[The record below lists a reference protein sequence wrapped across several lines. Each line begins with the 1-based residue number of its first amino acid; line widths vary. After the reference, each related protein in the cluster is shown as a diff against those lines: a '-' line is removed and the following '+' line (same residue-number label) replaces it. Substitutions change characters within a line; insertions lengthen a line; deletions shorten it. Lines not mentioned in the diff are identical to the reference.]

1 MKALIIYFNL
11 DLDEEIYTSKEIQLI
26 PTIGQSIFLS
36 HEDKNYRG
44 KVIDIEYELSDENSI
59 VIFLDGNIQWDFDE
73 DCPLENKVK
82 TKKIK
87 QAIDFLQKNGYV
99 SIKECIA

>member
-1 MKALIIYFNL
+1 MKAEIIYFNL
-11 DLDEEIYTSKEIQLI
+11 DMDEQIYTSKEIQLI

-44 KVIDIEYELSDENSI
+44 KVIDIEYELDENSI
-59 VIFLDGNIQWDFDE
+59 VIFLDGNIQWDFNE
-73 DCPLENKVK
+73 DCPLENRLK

-87 QAIDFLQKNGYV
+87 QAIDFLQKNGYKT
-99 SIKECIA
+99 IEQ

>member
-1 MKALIIYFNL
+1 MKAEIIYFNL
-11 DLDEEIYTSKEIQLI
+11 DIDEEIYISKEIQLI

-73 DCPLENKVK
+73 DCPLENRYK

-87 QAIDFLQKNGYV
+87 QAIDFLQKNGYKT
-99 SIKECIA
+99 IEQ

>member
-11 DLDEEIYTSKEIQLI
+11 DMDEEIYISKEIQLI

-36 HEDKNYRG
+36 DEDKNYRG
-44 KVIDIEYELSDENSI
+44 KVIDIEYELDENSI
-59 VIFLDGNIQWDFDE
+59 VIFLDGNIQWDFNE
-73 DCPLENKVK
+73 DCPLENRLK

-87 QAIDFLQKNGYV
+87 QAIDFLQKNGYKT
-99 SIKECIA
+99 IEQ

>member
-11 DLDEEIYTSKEIQLI
+11 DMDEEIYISKEIQLI

-44 KVIDIEYELSDENSI
+44 KVIDIEYELDENSI
-59 VIFLDGNIQWDFDE
+59 VIFLDGNIQWDFNE
-73 DCPLENKVK
+73 DCPLENRLK

-87 QAIDFLQKNGYV
+87 QAIDFLQKNGYKT
-99 SIKECIA
+99 IEQ